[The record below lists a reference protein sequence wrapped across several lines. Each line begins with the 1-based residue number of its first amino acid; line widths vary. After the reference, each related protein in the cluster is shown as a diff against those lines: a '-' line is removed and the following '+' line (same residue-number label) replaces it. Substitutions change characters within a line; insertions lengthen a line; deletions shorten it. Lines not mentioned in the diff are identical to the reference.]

1 MSLADSDM
9 SHTPISRDQQIRN
22 LGQVGGRKLARLM
35 DMARKQGQIRALI
48 YTKKNL
54 NKEIEKEYQDLNIII
69 EDLVELGVQLGDW

>member
-1 MSLADSDM
+1 M

-22 LGQVGGRKLARLM
+22 LGQVGGRKLAKLM